1 MGSVSDDYKCPWC
14 GRTGNGGYAPDGI
27 HYPICTEGD
36 YSCLWYQVMEQQ
48 LDREQFQKRAFEVV
62 LTVRRVGQRVDYSRA
77 FIAPDIVA
85 CISKFL
91 VGPSKRQRS
100 EPAPT
105 ASTPSISETTQKPG
119 TSEPAPTASTPGTSE
134 PAPDASANA
143 ESEASADASSAP
155 TAPAPARAPAPTPAP
170 PSQHQSQPD
179 PHKRQPDPLELEEH
193 WETLRELQ
201 RW

>member
-1 MGSVSDDYKCPWC
+1 MSETDCSQLVELALNQFGDDWHCDNVNFLWIHNHWGETKGKPKPKKWGSQIRNLEQAV
-14 GRTGNGGYAPDGI
+14 RNALTLRAYAL
-27 HYPICTEGD
+27 T
-36 YSCLWYQVMEQQ
+36 L
-48 LDREQFQKRAFEVV
+48 RAF
-62 LTVRRVGQRVDYSRA
+62 
-77 FIAPDIVA
+77 FPPDIVA